1 MSKLSSSLCRC
12 HSQKAYQDCCQP
24 IHTNPSN
31 ALTPEQLMRARY
43 CAHELRLVEFVV
55 HTYHPSCNAAAEADV
70 IAESV
75 HGDWK
80 KLEVVSTEPGKD
92 DYEGYVTFNAY
103 FIEDKRQYSFTEKS
117 RFIKEDGQWFYIDG
131 EMYDYP
137 LPVKKREIG
146 RNDPCVCGSG
156 KKYKKCCGS

>member
-1 MSKLSSSLCRC
+1 
-12 HSQKAYQDCCQP
+12 
-24 IHTNPSN
+24 
-31 ALTPEQLMRARY
+31 MRARY
-43 CAHELRLVEFVV
+43 CAHELRLVDFVV
-55 HTYHPSCNAAAEADV
+55 QTYHPSCNAVAQAED

-75 HGDWK
+75 NGDWK
-80 KLEVVSTEPGKD
+80 KLEVVSTESGKD
-92 DYEGYVTFNAY
+92 NNEGYVTFNAY

-117 RFIKEDGQWFYIDG
+117 RFVREGEQWFYIDG

-137 LPVKKREIG
+137 LPVKKQTIG

>member
-1 MSKLSSSLCRC
+1 MSELATSLCRC
-12 HSQKAYQDCCQP
+12 HSQKAYQDCCKP
-24 IHTNPSN
+24 IHTDPKC

-43 CAHELRLVEFVV
+43 CAHELRLVDFVV
-55 HTYHPSCNAAAEADV
+55 HTYHSSCNAITEADA

-75 HGDWK
+75 HGEWK

-92 DYEGYVTFNAY
+92 DNEGYVTFNAY

-117 RFIKEDGQWFYIDG
+117 RFVREDDQWFYIDG

-146 RNDPCVCGSG
+146 RNDPCTCGSG